1 MGLFTRNQ
9 TPTVTPSVD
18 VAAADIAPWNTAYAG
33 YIWGNATC
41 TRTEAMSVPAIA
53 RIRNLICSTVAS
65 LPLEQRY
72 KMDGSTVEPQRVI
85 NQPDP
90 RIPGATVYAWLAE
103 DILFDGVGYGIVME
117 QYSEDS
123 RIKAWTRVAPERITP
138 LLNAMSTEV
147 TGYMLDGNPTPIS
160 GVGSIIQ
167 FPGMD
172 EGLLNR
178 AGRTI
183 RMALNLEKAAENYA
197 KEPLP
202 LMVLKS
208 SGNNLPKERVTA
220 LLESWKV
227 ARQTRSTAFM
237 NADVDLQ
244 AIGFDPKS
252 MQLSEGRQYVALE
265 LARAAGI
272 PAYFISAES
281 TSMTYS
287 NAQNERKSL
296 IDFSLR
302 PILTSIEQRLSM
314 WDFIPSNQ
322 YIEYDMDDFLR
333 GNALERAQVYEI
345 FNRIGVMTPEQIA
358 QEEDLVK

>member
-1 MGLFTRNQ
+1 
-9 TPTVTPSVD
+9 
-18 VAAADIAPWNTAYAG
+18 
-33 YIWGNATC
+33 
-41 TRTEAMSVPAIA
+41 
-53 RIRNLICSTVAS
+53 
-65 LPLEQRY
+65 
-72 KMDGSTVEPQRVI
+72 
-85 NQPDP
+85 
-90 RIPGATVYAWLAE
+90 
-103 DILFDGVGYGIVME
+103 
-117 QYSEDS
+117 
-123 RIKAWTRVAPERITP
+123 
-138 LLNAMSTEV
+138 
-147 TGYMLDGNPTPIS
+147 
-160 GVGSIIQ
+160 
-167 FPGMD
+167 MD

-345 FNRIGVMTPEQIA
+345 LNRIGVMTPEQIA